1 MNSKILTFV
10 IALFISTSS
19 QAAFKCLDSF
29 RKILTGESRQDFRV
43 LKGHDR
49 YWRYRKYENGEVFVA
64 KKNKLFQKIEF
75 WAEIGERDIRLRELR
90 IKQARSLVEE
100 SIKLDRPE
108 ITFVTLRPMF
118 TRIQISYFKM
128 QRNNF
133 MFEKLSSARK
143 LVLEGDIVQA
153 GKIIAELK
161 KVNRLEYK
169 ISSSKP
175 KISQIDYALTKI
187 ENSNIDI
194 TIEFAKKYAEY
205 TSTIDSLTYLSTK
218 TGKIGEKAKEV
229 LELLKPENLISEQL
243 DYFSQFDSIEHIT
256 KPMMREIVIEN
267 RISEIIYLKR
277 ELMMEKWTSLVGRMS
292 ATQIYELTDLIIKR
306 FPFLNTPSVRSHIR
320 YTVDNKEVLTH
331 YPNIDRM
338 IADGN
343 SPKVMWE
350 YLLSLDARDRTT
362 DSLIRTF
369 ARRIDTREEWR
380 SVKLYGKHRSEKL
393 KAEGHGFD
401 LEVRLYDKMI
411 EMEKSVMSLPPLAP
425 WHRSGSTKFVRF
437 LIDGIVLGAF
447 VYGGYYFIGDFLD
460 FSSDESEE
468 EDKEATEAALEIL
481 DMNSGSN
488 SSNNR
493 SSSPLPPP
501 LLEESINDLRES
513 TLNELP
519 IKPTDIESIIE
530 LDATI
535 KCDALSC
542 YP

>member
-1 MNSKILTFV
+1 M
-10 IALFISTSS
+10 
-19 QAAFKCLDSF
+19 
-29 RKILTGESRQDFRV
+29 
-43 LKGHDR
+43 
-49 YWRYRKYENGEVFVA
+49 
-64 KKNKLFQKIEF
+64 
-75 WAEIGERDIRLRELR
+75 
-90 IKQARSLVEE
+90 
-100 SIKLDRPE
+100 
-108 ITFVTLRPMF
+108 
-118 TRIQISYFKM
+118 
-128 QRNNF
+128 
-133 MFEKLSSARK
+133 
-143 LVLEGDIVQA
+143 
-153 GKIIAELK
+153 
-161 KVNRLEYK
+161 
-169 ISSSKP
+169 
-175 KISQIDYALTKI
+175 
-187 ENSNIDI
+187 
-194 TIEFAKKYAEY
+194 
-205 TSTIDSLTYLSTK
+205 
-218 TGKIGEKAKEV
+218 
-229 LELLKPENLISEQL
+229 
-243 DYFSQFDSIEHIT
+243 
-256 KPMMREIVIEN
+256 
-267 RISEIIYLKR
+267 
-277 ELMMEKWTSLVGRMS
+277 
-292 ATQIYELTDLIIKR
+292 
-306 FPFLNTPSVRSHIR
+306 
-320 YTVDNKEVLTH
+320 
-331 YPNIDRM
+331 
-338 IADGN
+338 
-343 SPKVMWE
+343 
-350 YLLSLDARDRTT
+350 
-362 DSLIRTF
+362 
-369 ARRIDTREEWR
+369 
-380 SVKLYGKHRSEKL
+380 KLYGKHRSEKL

>member
-425 WHRSGSTKFVRF
+425 WHCSGSTKFVWF

-447 VYGGYYFIGDFLD
+447 VTAVITSLVI
-460 FSSDESEE
+460 FSIFR
-468 EDKEATEAALEIL
+468 A
-481 DMNSGSN
+481 MNRKKRTRSN
-488 SSNNR
+488 
-493 SSSPLPPP
+493 
-501 LLEESINDLRES
+501 
-513 TLNELP
+513 
-519 IKPTDIESIIE
+519 
-530 LDATI
+530 
-535 KCDALSC
+535 
-542 YP
+542 